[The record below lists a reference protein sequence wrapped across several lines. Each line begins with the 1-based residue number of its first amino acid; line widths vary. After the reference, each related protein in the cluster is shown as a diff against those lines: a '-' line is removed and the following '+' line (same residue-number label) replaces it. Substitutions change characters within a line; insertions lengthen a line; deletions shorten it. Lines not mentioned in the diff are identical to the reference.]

1 MRMRN
6 CEVIMRLSSSF
17 QRGSELA
24 DKSINAPFSQK
35 SAHIFS
41 YAFLHSA
48 KFGIEAAS
56 GFDGEN
62 SHVNSRVSEFESNSN
77 SCGVCVGLNFA
88 PSENLTAAKYLVE
101 SSSREITAAFFSGVS
116 SALLCF
122 CGEFQSPERL
132 AVCASEY
139 GNEKITRSFPGFKS
153 FDDIFT
159 DTASRSGCET
169 VVTRAFFP
177 SAENW
182 LSTAPLYIFTICHV
196 GDIELES
203 SRFPS
208 VEKIAKAMRPRF
220 SLCGF
225 AASHSESCGLA
236 GSGRESGKFIIP
248 LGEFTELPLNF
259 FGSEGGGVECHAQ
272 SESVFCAE
280 SV

>member
-1 MRMRN
+1 
-6 CEVIMRLSSSF
+6 MRLSSSF

-62 SHVNSRVSEFESNSN
+62 SQVNSRVSEFETNSN

-182 LSTAPLYIFTICHV
+182 LSTAPVYIFTICHV
-196 GDIELES
+196 GDIELKS

-208 VEKIAKAMRPRF
+208 GEKIAKAIRPRF

>member
-1 MRMRN
+1 
-6 CEVIMRLSSSF
+6 MRLSSSF

-24 DKSINAPFSQK
+24 DKSTNAPFSQK

-62 SHVNSRVSEFESNSN
+62 SQVNSRVSEFESNSN

-177 SAENW
+177 SAGELAFDGLGVHIHHLPCRRYRVEVEP
-182 LSTAPLYIFTICHV
+182 LSV
-196 GDIELES
+196 
-203 SRFPS
+203 
-208 VEKIAKAMRPRF
+208 
-220 SLCGF
+220 
-225 AASHSESCGLA
+225 
-236 GSGRESGKFIIP
+236 GRENCESNPPEIQPVRICGEPIP
-248 LGEFTELPLNF
+248 KAAGWRGREGSPENLLFLWANLLNYP
-259 FGSEGGGVECHAQ
+259 
-272 SESVFCAE
+272 
-280 SV
+280 

>member
-1 MRMRN
+1 MFFAKCGRSQSIQWYACHHIISKWNLPNHEFSISPLSCGGRFPAAFMRMRN

-24 DKSINAPFSQK
+24 DKSTNAPFSQK

-77 SCGVCVGLNFA
+77 SCGLCVGLNFA

-139 GNEKITRSFPGFKS
+139 GNEK
-153 FDDIFT
+153 
-159 DTASRSGCET
+159 
-169 VVTRAFFP
+169 
-177 SAENW
+177 
-182 LSTAPLYIFTICHV
+182 
-196 GDIELES
+196 
-203 SRFPS
+203 
-208 VEKIAKAMRPRF
+208 
-220 SLCGF
+220 
-225 AASHSESCGLA
+225 
-236 GSGRESGKFIIP
+236 
-248 LGEFTELPLNF
+248 
-259 FGSEGGGVECHAQ
+259 
-272 SESVFCAE
+272 
-280 SV
+280 